1 MSVPLE
7 FTLVTTV
14 HVLSVSTQREAMC
27 VFVSQATLEM
37 ERLASLLVLVLN
49 SSIASER
56 ASICYNI
63 IGGIVWE

>member
-14 HVLSVSTQREAMC
+14 DVLTVSTQMEATS
-27 VFVSQATLEM
+27 VLVSKATLEM
-37 ERLASLLVLVLN
+37 ERLASHLVLVLN

-56 ASICYNI
+56 ESVC
-63 IGGIVWE
+63 